1 MSGRNIGGTNAENWR
16 GIMENG
22 TVAEVA
28 DMWARQWE
36 RPNPNRNPQ
45 WERRISV
52 AEKAALEF
60 FEKAE

>member
-1 MSGRNIGGTNAENWR
+1 
-16 GIMENG
+16 MENG
-22 TVAEVA
+22 TVAEIA

-36 RPNPNRNPQ
+36 RPNPNKNPQ
-45 WERRISV
+45 WERRIST